1 MHKVMHMRDNM
12 HIQTITHARIFDG
25 NTLLDTDT
33 VVIEGTR
40 VAAVGERSTRGDV
53 IDARGATL
61 LPGLI
66 DAHVHTSIDSLR
78 LALRFGVTTELEMT
92 GFWTPEERQEI
103 AVRDDLADVRSAML
117 GLTAPGGHPT
127 ELDTGDDHAHAYP
140 VVGNPREAVDTVAE
154 RVAQGADYIKVM
166 IEEGSV
172 LAAPGLPTLDDRT
185 IRAAVDAAH
194 QHGKIVLAHVLT
206 LAATH
211 RAITSGVDGLAHLF
225 LDRPHTPEI
234 IAAVAASGAFVTPC
248 LVLNSAVLGH
258 TAADL
263 AADPR
268 VHPHLPAEWLRNLNG
283 TINTY
288 PQGDLDDVLATVAAL
303 HHAGVDILAGTDASL
318 AVPALGGL
326 AHGASLHH
334 ELRLL
339 VEAGLTPTEALH
351 AATALPARR
360 FGLTD
365 RGRITPGARA
375 DLLLVAGD
383 PTTDI
388 TDTLNVTAVWRRGT
402 QRRS

>member
-1 MHKVMHMRDNM
+1 MRDNM
-12 HIQTITHARIFDG
+12 QNIINARIFDG
-25 NTLLDTDT
+25 NQLLDAST

-40 VAAVGERSTRGDV
+40 IAAVGERSASGDV
-53 IDARGATL
+53 IDAHGATL

-92 GFWTPEERQEI
+92 GFWTPEERQDI
-103 AVRDDLADVRSAML
+103 AVRDDIADVRSAML

-127 ELDTGDDHAHAYP
+127 ELDTGDDHGHVYP
-140 VVGNPREAVDTVAE
+140 VVANPQEAVATVAE

-172 LAAPGLPTLDDRT
+172 LAAPGLPTLSDST

-194 QHGKIVLAHVLT
+194 EHGKLVFAHVLT

-211 RAITSGVDGLAHLF
+211 QAITSGVDGLAHLF

-234 IAAVAASGAFVTPC
+234 VAAIAASGAFVTPC
-248 LVLNSAVLGH
+248 LVLNSAVFGN

-263 AADPR
+263 AADGR
-268 VHPHLPAEWLRNLNG
+268 VHPKLPAEWLRNLTG

-288 PQGDLDDVLATVAAL
+288 PEGNLDDVLATVAAL
-303 HHAGVDILAGTDASL
+303 HKAGVDILAGTDASL

-365 RGRITPGARA
+365 RGHITPGARA
-375 DLLLVAGD
+375 DLLLVDGD

-388 TDTLNVTAVWRRGT
+388 TDTLNITTVWRRGAPS
-402 QRRS
+402 QCGS